1 MEDELLLK
9 STWLYWQSSHAV
21 WRWIEFIYLFLSK
34 KDLFYFSSIAI
45 LLQWK

>member
-1 MEDELLLK
+1 MQCDAQELNL
-9 STWLYWQSSHAV
+9 
-21 WRWIEFIYLFLSK
+21 FICFLSK